1 MSLVRDLH
9 IDECRSTRPRV
20 ALVGLVGVT
29 GSRHLSCA
37 ELGARFDLDPA
48 KIVEKTGVTGLQ
60 RLDRGE
66 SLIELARRAGSAV
79 LERAGVPRR
88 AVTAVFGSSNPTAE
102 DLLPTFTAAAAHA
115 LGLSDVI
122 VDHVG
127 IGCCG
132 GLQALR
138 NAWNQ
143 LTVDALDGRVGHALV
158 IAGDHTSRILDPRR
172 RQTGTLFGEGVSVAL
187 LTNDP
192 AARTGYAIDRVVTR
206 SALGDALYALRLRNP
221 YAQPP
226 GAELPRLEMDG
237 ARVFD
242 FGAAAAAGFLALLGL
257 PAMPEACYLVPHQP
271 NLRMLDALVERAGLD
286 PARVYVDGIR
296 TIGNTSA
303 PAAMLGLED
312 ALRRGCVDPAAR
324 VMLGAFGAELQ
335 VGAAL
340 LSPIDPLALVAGP
353 PVSLTHVEAAA

>member
-1 MSLVRDLH
+1 MSIACDRHV
-9 IDECRSTRPRV
+9 DERRPRRPRV
-20 ALVGLVGVT
+20 ALIGLAGVT
-29 GSRHLSCA
+29 GSRLLSCA
-37 ELGARFDLDPA
+37 ELGARFDLSPE
-48 KIVEKTGVTGLQ
+48 KIVDKTGVTGLR
-60 RLDRGE
+60 RLACGE
-66 SLIELARRAGSAV
+66 SLIDLARAAGSAV
-79 LERAGVPRR
+79 LARAGVPHR
-88 AVTAVFGSSNPTAE
+88 AVTAVFGSSNPTAD

-115 LGLSDVI
+115 LGFNNLI

-143 LTVDALDGRVGHALV
+143 LTVDALDGRIGYALV
-158 IAGDHTSRILDPRR
+158 IAGDHTSRILEPGR

-237 ARVFD
+237 ARIFE
-242 FGAAAAAGFLALLGL
+242 FGAAAAAEFLALLGL
-257 PAMPEACYLVPHQP
+257 PALPDGCYLVPHQP
-271 NLRMLDALVERAGLD
+271 NLRMLDAMAERAGLD
-286 PARVYVDGIR
+286 AARVYVDGIR

-312 ALRRGCVDPAAR
+312 ALRRGLADPTAQ
-324 VMLGAFGAELQ
+324 VLLGAFGAELQ

-353 PVSLTHVEAAA
+353 PLTRARAQEAA

>member
-1 MSLVRDLH
+1 MSIASDPH
-9 IDECRSTRPRV
+9 IDECRSIRPRV
-20 ALVGLVGVT
+20 ALIGLAGVT
-29 GSRHLSCA
+29 GSRHTSCA
-37 ELGARFDLDPA
+37 ELGARFDLSPEQ
-48 KIVEKTGVTGLQ
+48 IVAKTGVTGLR
-60 RLDRGE
+60 RLGRGE
-66 SLIELARRAGSAV
+66 SLVELAGQVGAAV

-88 AVTAVFGSSNPTAE
+88 AVTAVFGSSNPTSE

-115 LGLSDVI
+115 LGLADVI

-143 LTVDALDGRVGHALV
+143 LTVDALDGRIGHALV

-192 AARTGYAIDRVVTR
+192 AARTGYAIDRIVTR
-206 SALGDALYALRLRNP
+206 SALGEALYALRLKNP

-237 ARVFD
+237 ARVFE
-242 FGAAAAAGFLALLGL
+242 FGADAARKFLALLGL
-257 PAMPEACYLVPHQP
+257 PAMPEGCYLVPHQP

-286 PARVYVDGIR
+286 VARVYVDGIR

-312 ALRRGCVDPAAR
+312 ALRRGLVDATGR

-340 LSPIDPLALVAGP
+340 LSPLDPLALVADP
-353 PVSLTHVEAAA
+353 PLVNTRVQEAA

>member
-1 MSLVRDLH
+1 M
-9 IDECRSTRPRV
+9 RPRV
-20 ALVGLVGVT
+20 ALIGLAGVT
-29 GSRHLSCA
+29 GSRLLSCA
-37 ELGARFDLDPA
+37 ELGDRFDLSPE
-48 KIVEKTGVTGLQ
+48 KIVARTGVTGLR
-60 RLDRGE
+60 RLDCGE
-66 SLIELARRAGSAV
+66 SLVELARVAGTAA
-79 LERAGVPRR
+79 LARAGVPRR

-115 LGLSDVI
+115 LGLTDVI

-143 LTVDALDGRVGHALV
+143 LTVDALDGRIGHALV

-237 ARVFD
+237 GRIFE
-242 FGAAAAAGFLALLGL
+242 FGAAAAASFLTLLDL
-257 PAMPEACYLVPHQP
+257 PAMPEGCYLVPHQP
-271 NLRMLDALVERAGLD
+271 NLRMLDAMAERAGLD
-286 PARVYVDGIR
+286 ASRVYVDGIR

-303 PAAMLGLED
+303 PAALLGLED
-312 ALRRGCVDPAAR
+312 ALRRGLAAPSGR

-340 LSPIDPLALVAGP
+340 LSPLDPLALVAGP
-353 PVSLTHVEAAA
+353 PLAMSRAQEAA